1 MKALIK
7 RLTEAC
13 GPSGFENGLRQMI
26 INELDGYYSGYKVDP
41 LGNLVVMIQ
50 GSLDLKERKKVMVAA
65 HMDEIGIMV
74 THVDEKGFI
83 RFTQVGVLYPAYL
96 PMARVRFSNGLIG
109 VVGMEP
115 GTKLDQPG
123 FDKFFIDV
131 GLSKEEN
138 PIKIGDAGCFI
149 GDFVDMGKRVVA
161 KSMDDRISVAIA
173 IEAIKKLRQ
182 PKNDLYF
189 VFTCQE
195 EVGTRGAGTAAFGI
209 EPDLAFAIDV
219 TMTGDTPNNKIIDV
233 HLGKGPAIKIKD
245 FWMTADQKIVKW
257 MESCAIQDKIPYQ
270 REVLIAGSTDARAI
284 QITRSGVSSG
294 CRSIPCRYVHS
305 TVEMVDMSDV
315 EDAVKLIVGLLK
327 DEIKV

>member
-13 GPSGFENGLRQMI
+13 GPSGYENGLRQII

-41 LGNLVVMIQ
+41 LGNLVVIIQ
-50 GSLDLKERKKVMVAA
+50 GSLDIKEKKKVMIAA

-83 RFTQVGVLYPAYL
+83 RFTQVGVLFPAYL
-96 PMARVRFSNGLIG
+96 PAARVKFANGLIG

-138 PIKIGDAGCFI
+138 PIQIGDVGCFI

-173 IEAIKKLRQ
+173 IAAIKKLRQ

-233 HLGKGPAIKIKD
+233 HLGNGPAIKIKD

-257 MESCAIQDKIPYQ
+257 MESRAIQDKIPYQ

-284 QITRSGVSSG
+284 QVTRSGIPSG
-294 CRSIPCRYVHS
+294 CISIPCRYVHS
-305 TVEMVDMSDV
+305 TVEMVDMGDV
-315 EDAVKLIVGLLK
+315 ENAVNLIVGLLK